1 MVRIQIVND
10 VRLFE
15 LKIRY
20 VILKSKLIGFSIEA
34 IEFVSIRLYDR
45 GYHEARHRCF
55 RWTNGWPFAFTC
67 NAILVSRVVY
77 LLSSLIGDNALEINR
92 VFASFNL
99 VFSYDVY
106 VLFPVKRTELVA

>member
-15 LKIRY
+15 LKICY
-20 VILKSKLIGFSIEA
+20 VILKSKLLGFSIEA
-34 IEFVSIRLYDR
+34 VEFVSIRLYDR

-55 RWTNGWPFAFTC
+55 RCSNGWPFAFTC

-77 LLSSLIGDNALEINR
+77 LLSLIGDNALEINR